1 MVADANVHCFHTL
14 VAVPSLAQPKF
25 FFRHVQALHPGTCKS
40 NPEDLWI
47 LSRGVHDNI
56 SRYMFSENY
65 ICVICVYTIRI
76 GIWTTKP
83 NCPYVAFFHAPHP
96 QPLDAGAAVA
106 APAPRLFSSKLR
118 WRAAACPSSI
128 PCTKTAPLHHP
139 SPEKFDLINSQS
151 YQSPAAKP
159 LRNWYVKHIWAD
171 LFSSATSTSPVTTC
185 KGAGKIK
192 QKFELSES
200 LQPSTFPF
208 AM

>member
-1 MVADANVHCFHTL
+1 MGIMQSWRCCLNGSRCQRSLLPHPCGSSISCAAQVFFSPCASIASRDLQIKSRRSVLLCRASMTIYPDTCFL
-14 VAVPSLAQPKF
+14 KIIYICV
-25 FFRHVQALHPGTCKS
+25 
-40 NPEDLWI
+40 
-47 LSRGVHDNI
+47 
-56 SRYMFSENY
+56 

-118 WRAAACPSSI
+118 WRAAACPSTI
-128 PCTKTAPLHHP
+128 PCTKTAPLHHR

-159 LRNWYVKHIWAD
+159 LRNLVCQTYLGRPFQFCHIH
-171 LFSSATSTSPVTTC
+171 
-185 KGAGKIK
+185 
-192 QKFELSES
+192 
-200 LQPSTFPF
+200 
-208 AM
+208 